1 MYKKMKDKKQ
11 KGIKENEKDR
21 NIGVYKIEK
30 LLVDKVQEKYRRYQ
44 LNMTDIK
51 KKRGNPSVI

>member
-21 NIGVYKIEK
+21 NIGGYKIEK

>member
-21 NIGVYKIEK
+21 NIGVYKIKK